1 MSLLNIFQNYF
12 CLFVNFTF
20 FFSLFYFNYFRFFV
34 GCNIKSA
41 IWNILNC
48 SRPLGLKIFLHASDN
63 SSFKTTSEFLNI
75 VLIVINLLW
84 GFIIINDR
92 HSLRFLQNVYYC
104 PALLHLLQKLFIE
117 LYSIYHKKRFNT
129 EIASSFV

>member
-92 HSLRFLQNVYYC
+92 HSLCFLQNVYYC
-104 PALLHLLQKLFIE
+104 VLSFDWINLSSSPSFITKIVYWTLFN
-117 LYSIYHKKRFNT
+117 LS
-129 EIASSFV
+129 